1 MGTQSSHRSRPSR
14 KETFSRCT
22 GSMVRP
28 GTSFTSF
35 LTSSSSPCYF
45 SPASVQRMP
54 VDRVATGP
62 RVALSLFLHLRRHL
76 RYRPHPDICT
86 GGAHNQGIEWIAH
99 VEGLDLSRGK
109 ELPRVLEH
117 GVE

>member
-1 MGTQSSHRSRPSR
+1 MGIHVLPYFLVIAMLFFTLLCKGCQWTMLSR
-14 KETFSRCT
+14 
-22 GSMVRP
+22 VRVWRFP
-28 GTSFTSF
+28 
-35 LTSSSSPCYF
+35 LL
-45 SPASVQRMP
+45 SVRL
-54 VDRVATGP
+54 VV
-62 RVALSLFLHLRRHL
+62 LSLFLHLRRHL